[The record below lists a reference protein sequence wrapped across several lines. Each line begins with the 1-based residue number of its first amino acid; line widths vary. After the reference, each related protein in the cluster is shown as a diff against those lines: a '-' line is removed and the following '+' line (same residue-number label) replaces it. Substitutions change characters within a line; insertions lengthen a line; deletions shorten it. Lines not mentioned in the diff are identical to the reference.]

1 MRTHP
6 DISIYRSNGVLVA
19 TVPITAASR
28 RRWRLM
34 EEDCITLS
42 FSLVDSVDFNIG
54 DYVVDEVF
62 GEFVIS
68 EDPLPADYDPS
79 TGAYKYE
86 LRFDADWILWKNKV
100 FMLPYD
106 GVRTETTWV
115 LTDVLENHL
124 KVVVQNLTALGYAG
138 YRYAVEQGVRDA
150 NRAVCVTY
158 SGTDILSALKTLAD
172 SYECE
177 FWVESGT
184 IHFGKCETGS
194 SITFSMT
201 DGEINAENMVPTR
214 NDSEY
219 GNRFWVYG
227 STKNIPDTYRKHLE
241 FKADHYY
248 DEGTVILFKDTL
260 RTVTKDMMTPRIVQS
275 SSSTVVTYS
284 GLWGEYSRSE
294 ATYVEDGQTH
304 HYTRLVMESDPISVV
319 GGWLVDMTAPLVQG
333 AVYRFDLVDKDG
345 HSIPYE
351 SANHYVV
358 PASVKE
364 VRVRYAYEISSHVA
378 PSYPDEPMVTVTQ
391 NTEVAY
397 FGTLVADGG
406 SAEIRLTDNGN
417 LFAFVKTEPNVYYAV
432 CPIPGFGLNSVFTIE
447 PSTGGDGLITLRV
460 PTSYY
465 TDDGDQYGHVRM
477 LMERRLMLPVSPWPG
492 LEQEVVDH
500 IANGYVQRES
510 LERDEVVERVVYFE
524 EIYPRCA
531 LRVTRVDVSEYD
543 ADVTYSDGSRKVD
556 NLPAYT
562 LQAKLVV
569 KNGTDADFPFDP
581 DTMMGVGKLTATFL
595 TPDEA
600 KDYSGRVSENSCL
613 LMGMTFDVAANRS
626 GSVTTYQLAWNAD
639 YGDKLPNEILK
650 PQVGDCF
657 ILAGWNTAAMPALGL
672 IQTAENE
679 LARTADEYAALVRE
693 AQFTFDCSMM
703 SDWALETGPLP
714 MGQRVS
720 IHHSSLA
727 NDLASRVIGFEF
739 KLDIPYDT
747 PIYTVGETEAY
758 SRLREIEKSL
768 RAQSQSASSS
778 SNAASSSNASGG
790 GPSSSSS
797 NAALH
802 LVTGTMSGMSS
813 VDYDGSEEKTMRIP
827 SVLDHL
833 VDSAIVPRIGDT
845 VDGVTQLL
853 DKEGNELQLGSFF
866 EAVVD
871 PTTNTTS
878 IKLKSQYTGLWA
890 EGFVSAGGI
899 GSGGGGGGTVAFLN
913 DLTDVAAPNP
923 ANGNILSWDSS
934 ARNGQG
940 AWVNVPRGE
949 VGTQA
954 SLVNGASSSTISVG
968 SNSASFYTTDQIDSL
983 VGGLSL
989 NSLSDVSVSS
999 PQDGVLLT
1007 WDSSSGNWVP
1017 VARSAVGTPV
1027 SLTGGSSYTT
1037 LTVGEDSVQ
1046 FYTKSQIDGN
1056 LLVDITAAQQDG
1068 TMTFVFANGDSIVAN
1083 LNHEHQQY
1091 VPITRTINGVPL
1103 SSNITLYVGKSAI
1116 QGSPLTQDLT
1126 GINSI
1131 KATDAATSQL
1141 VWDNEHGAWRVKG
1154 NLYAD
1159 GWVAA
1164 GGIGSGSGGGGGAS
1178 SLYDLPEVGVTSPQT
1193 GQFFYYNGTKWVNT
1207 PIKTINNN
1215 SLIGEGNI
1223 SISGGGGSIS
1233 PATAS
1238 SLGGVLVGSVIAT
1251 PTINAISSTAG
1262 RYYYLQTDSAG
1273 HAFVNVPWEGSGGG
1287 GAETDPI
1294 FTASAAYG
1302 ITSTDI
1308 TNWNAKAEKTGGSDY
1323 NFLVSRLRFGSGSL
1337 TVTQAS
1343 GITAAR
1349 LNLTYDIEDA
1359 TSMPTTTTTV
1369 TRSLA
1374 FHDEIPTALPNPNKL
1389 YFVST
1394 NGTYY
1399 DGSAQRVLTA
1409 DVLDA
1414 PTKAGNETITG
1425 SWTFSSA
1432 IAANGGVSINSGS
1445 VLAQSNG
1452 ITTVN
1457 YGARGTTSLNLYGTS
1472 INLMS
1477 RNSSGEA
1484 ANLLAVQN
1492 SAIVVE
1498 SKITPNDVAGI
1509 DLGADSATK
1518 RWANIY
1524 GVNGNLSG
1532 NLVMAS
1538 TGHIDIGPVRLEF
1551 ANGALH
1557 VTTNDS
1563 TNYPEMGFYAD
1574 GFVSAGGI
1582 QSGTTSYEV
1591 ATNKVTSIS
1600 ASSTDTQY
1608 PSAKCMYD
1616 IIGNVES
1623 LLAAI

>member
-1 MRTHP
+1 MRYIHWRDDFSITESFSTGQASAPVPQRVRIEYFTAKGHGRFVAERNGNTFVNCELSADGNSLVVHVSLRDRPIGHGRLLRIATVITEDANFPGGLKYSSIPDKVAAVLYFGKSDGPLDIASEIVFDGVDRLSLLEDVKLSGP
-6 DISIYRSNGVLVA
+6 DIGDLLSWNGADWVNIPRSTVA
-19 TVPITAASR
+19 PDLSDYVRWTELPDYVTVSDLQDILADLITSDEITSLSQRITA
-28 RRWRLM
+28 L
-34 EEDCITLS
+34 EQVQ
-42 FSLVDSVDFNIG
+42 FF
-54 DYVVDEVF
+54 
-62 GEFVIS
+62 
-68 EDPLPADYDPS
+68 
-79 TGAYKYE
+79 E
-86 LRFDADWILWKNKV
+86 L
-100 FMLPYD
+100 D
-106 GVRTETTWV
+106 GNGNVK
-115 LTDVLENHL
+115 L
-124 KVVVQNLTALGYAG
+124 K
-138 YRYAVEQGVRDA
+138 D
-150 NRAVCVTY
+150 
-158 SGTDILSALKTLAD
+158 
-172 SYECE
+172 
-177 FWVESGT
+177 
-184 IHFGKCETGS
+184 
-194 SITFSMT
+194 
-201 DGEINAENMVPTR
+201 
-214 NDSEY
+214 EY
-219 GNRFWVYG
+219 G
-227 STKNIPDTYRKHLE
+227 
-241 FKADHYY
+241 
-248 DEGTVILFKDTL
+248 
-260 RTVTKDMMTPRIVQS
+260 
-275 SSSTVVTYS
+275 
-284 GLWGEYSRSE
+284 
-294 ATYVEDGQTH
+294 
-304 HYTRLVMESDPISVV
+304 
-319 GGWLVDMTAPLVQG
+319 
-333 AVYRFDLVDKDG
+333 
-345 HSIPYE
+345 
-351 SANHYVV
+351 
-358 PASVKE
+358 
-364 VRVRYAYEISSHVA
+364 
-378 PSYPDEPMVTVTQ
+378 
-391 NTEVAY
+391 
-397 FGTLVADGG
+397 
-406 SAEIRLTDNGN
+406 
-417 LFAFVKTEPNVYYAV
+417 
-432 CPIPGFGLNSVFTIE
+432 
-447 PSTGGDGLITLRV
+447 
-460 PTSYY
+460 
-465 TDDGDQYGHVRM
+465 
-477 LMERRLMLPVSPWPG
+477 
-492 LEQEVVDH
+492 
-500 IANGYVQRES
+500 
-510 LERDEVVERVVYFE
+510 
-524 EIYPRCA
+524 
-531 LRVTRVDVSEYD
+531 
-543 ADVTYSDGSRKVD
+543 
-556 NLPAYT
+556 
-562 LQAKLVV
+562 
-569 KNGTDADFPFDP
+569 
-581 DTMMGVGKLTATFL
+581 
-595 TPDEA
+595 
-600 KDYSGRVSENSCL
+600 
-613 LMGMTFDVAANRS
+613 
-626 GSVTTYQLAWNAD
+626 
-639 YGDKLPNEILK
+639 
-650 PQVGDCF
+650 
-657 ILAGWNTAAMPALGL
+657 
-672 IQTAENE
+672 
-679 LARTADEYAALVRE
+679 
-693 AQFTFDCSMM
+693 
-703 SDWALETGPLP
+703 
-714 MGQRVS
+714 
-720 IHHSSLA
+720 
-727 NDLASRVIGFEF
+727 
-739 KLDIPYDT
+739 
-747 PIYTVGETEAY
+747 
-758 SRLREIEKSL
+758 
-768 RAQSQSASSS
+768 
-778 SNAASSSNASGG
+778 
-790 GPSSSSS
+790 
-797 NAALH
+797 
-802 LVTGTMSGMSS
+802 
-813 VDYDGSEEKTMRIP
+813 
-827 SVLDHL
+827 
-833 VDSAIVPRIGDT
+833 
-845 VDGVTQLL
+845 
-853 DKEGNELQLGSFF
+853 
-866 EAVVD
+866 
-871 PTTNTTS
+871 
-878 IKLKSQYTGLWA
+878 GLWA
-890 EGFVSAGGI
+890 SGWIAAGGVGT
-899 GSGGGGGGTVAFLN
+899 GSEGGGGGGGGTVAFLN

-923 ANGNILSWDSS
+923 ANGNLLSWDSS

-954 SLVNGASSSTISVG
+954 SLVNGASGSTITVG
-968 SNSASFYTTDQIDSL
+968 SISASFYTTDQIDSL

-989 NSLSDVSVSS
+989 NGLSDVSVSS

-1027 SLTGGSSYTT
+1027 SVTGGSSYTT

-1056 LLVDITAAQQDG
+1056 LLTDITAAQQDG

-1083 LNHEHQQY
+1083 LNHEHPQY

-1131 KATDAATSQL
+1131 KATDANTSQL
-1141 VWDNEHGAWRVKG
+1141 VWDETHGAWRVKG

-1178 SLYDLPEVGVTSPQT
+1178 SLYDLPEVGVSSPQT

-1273 HAFVNVPWEGSGGG
+1273 HAFVNVPWEGGGGG

-1294 FTASAAYG
+1294 FTDSPAYG

-1308 TNWNAKAEKTGGSDY
+1308 ANWNAKAEKTGGSDY

-1359 TSMPTTTTTV
+1359 TSMPPTTTTV
-1369 TRSLA
+1369 TKSLA

-1409 DVLDA
+1409 DVLGA

-1432 IAANGGVSINSGS
+1432 IAANGGVSINSAS

-1498 SKITPNDVAGI
+1498 SKITPNDKSGL

-1582 QSGTTSYEV
+1582 QSGATSYEV